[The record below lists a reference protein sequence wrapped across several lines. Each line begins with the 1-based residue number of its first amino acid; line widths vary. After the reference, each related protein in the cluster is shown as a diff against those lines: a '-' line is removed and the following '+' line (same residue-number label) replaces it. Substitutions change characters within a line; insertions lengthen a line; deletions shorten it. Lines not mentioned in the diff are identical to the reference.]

1 MKSFLYSI
9 GGMILGII
17 LGVIL
22 INGIFTLYENYTI
35 IEKSEYNSLIRSE
48 DFYSNYLYKSG
59 WSDGFGEYTLRS
71 FDSGAS
77 WYAFDYDTLL
87 GHVDS
92 IHPGLLKHI
101 NAWDNI
107 TKFCKEN
114 GPINEN
120 NFKILELD
128 LNEVGIT
135 IEEKE
140 TKKRI

>member
-1 MKSFLYSI
+1 MSNFFKFLTKIIVIMFIILTILLSIIFIQKYSI
-9 GGMILGII
+9 VKKI
-17 LGVIL
+17 
-22 INGIFTLYENYTI
+22 
-35 IEKSEYNSLIRSE
+35 EYNELVRSSE
-48 DFYSNYLYKSG
+48 FYSNHLYKSG

-77 WYAFDYDTLL
+77 WYVFDYDTLL

-128 LNEVGIT
+128 LNEVGII

-140 TKKRI
+140 